1 VFIFMMTDL
10 LLQSKSSGWS
20 WPIVVLI
27 FIISSLVLFWGPIR
41 RLVNEWRLYRRCQK
55 YPHIVVCKKQEN
67 SKNQKQL
74 MTLRHLREKMERIA
88 NNVIKHWLLPIVV
101 FLLTA
106 LGKVCGLMLDRFL
119 AVLTFK
125 KSSTSTDE
133 TEIPSTTQPVSAKGE
148 QGEEEVTTT
157 ESLHGVKDNLLE
169 FTSSLP
175 VPGSSRKGVTQRS
188 PKTTKY
194 YYNIKGQSTD
204 LYESPESSST
214 TEDNKHVKNKK
225 SHDLPS
231 EQSSYSK
238 AYTKPSPSPPQQQ
251 QQQSLDISRGK
262 NLTRISGSSKR
273 KFSSPIMAATTTAIT
288 TVAMCIDSTT
298 SLSDQMRKRRLN
310 GGNIGV
316 VVESR
321 KKRRLNSSRTSVFQG
336 VARRQT
342 GSFWQSRK
350 PLDKRERE
358 EREERL
364 LRGMNRS
371 KRTKPNDKPIIENP
385 KLVTG
390 TESTALPPATNQFTV
405 AAAPTTAAAS
415 GPTFNFGQADANTS
429 DKQGTEITAA
439 PSPLAPVVTDQCT
452 AAAPTQAGANTSE
465 EKQTAPTL
473 ASKPSTAPLQFG
485 APQKLEAVKDSTVTD
500 SQPAANTVVA
510 QTVVNQQLP
519 FAFGSGSTPAS
530 AGALAP
536 TAVSTQV
543 QFSTAGQGNNSVPTS
558 QQSAPAQGITFGAPA
573 PTAASTQVQF
583 GTAGQGNNSV
593 PTSQQSAPTQ
603 GSTFGNPALAAVS
616 TQVQFGAAGQGNN
629 SVPTSQQSAP
639 AQGVTFGAPA
649 PATAP
654 APTAGLTQNQFGSTG
669 QFNSAAPSSQQS
681 GNQLGAASANQSF
694 SGFTPSP
701 APAAVSQQSVTQGF
715 NQNTFGSQTSF
726 GNTKENTNPG
736 TFNSAFQQSSTA
748 SNGNMPTASN
758 GLSKPDPTNGNIA
771 PPFGMN
777 APAPPSFGAGI
788 GGPVASFGAGAGG
801 PVASSGASARR
812 QQRRSR
818 TRRR

>member
-1 VFIFMMTDL
+1 
-10 LLQSKSSGWS
+10 
-20 WPIVVLI
+20 
-27 FIISSLVLFWGPIR
+27 
-41 RLVNEWRLYRRCQK
+41 
-55 YPHIVVCKKQEN
+55 
-67 SKNQKQL
+67 

-88 NNVIKHWLLPIVV
+88 NNVINYWLLPIVV
-101 FLLTA
+101 FLFTA
-106 LGKVCGLMLDRFL
+106 LGKICGLMLDRFV

-125 KSSTSTDE
+125 KSSTLTDE
-133 TEIPSTTQPVSAKGE
+133 TEILSTTQPVSAKGE
-148 QGEEEVTTT
+148 QREEEVTTT
-157 ESLHGVKDNLLE
+157 ESLNGVKENLLE
-169 FTSSLP
+169 STSSLP
-175 VPGSSRKGVTQRS
+175 AHGSSRKEVTQRS

-194 YYNIKGQSTD
+194 YYNIQGQSTD
-204 LYESPESSST
+204 LYESSESSST
-214 TEDNKHVKNKK
+214 TEDNKHAKNKK
-225 SHDLPS
+225 SHDLTS
-231 EQSSYSK
+231 KQSSHSK
-238 AYTKPSPSPPQQQ
+238 AYTKSSPSQQQ
-251 QQQSLDISRGK
+251 HQSLDISRGK
-262 NLTRISGSSKR
+262 SLTRISGSSKR

-288 TVAMCIDSTT
+288 TVDMCIDSTIC
-298 SLSDQMRKRRLN
+298 LSDQMRKRRLN
-310 GGNIGV
+310 GENIALQQNNGV

-385 KLVTG
+385 KLAIR
-390 TESTALPPATNQFTV
+390 TESSAPPPPPATNQFAV

-415 GPTFNFGQADANTS
+415 GPTNNFRQAEANTS

-439 PSPLAPVVTDQCT
+439 PSAPAPAVTSQFT
-452 AAAPTQAGANTSE
+452 AAAPTPAAASAPTFNFGQAGANTSE
-465 EKQTAPTL
+465 EKQTAPAL
-473 ASKPSTAPLQFG
+473 LSKPSTAPLQFG
-485 APQKLEAVKDSTVTD
+485 ASQKLEAVKDSTVTN

-510 QTVVNQQLP
+510 QTVVNQQPL

-530 AGALAP
+530 AVALAP
-536 TAVSTQV
+536 TAVSTQI
-543 QFSTAGQGNNSVPTS
+543 QFGAAGQGNNSVPTS
-558 QQSAPAQGITFGAPA
+558 QQSAPAQGITFGAPT
-573 PTAASTQVQF
+573 PTAVSTQVQF
-583 GTAGQGNNSV
+583 GATGQGNNSV
-593 PTSQQSAPTQ
+593 PTSQQSASAQ
-603 GSTFGNPALAAVS
+603 GITFGAPAPTAVS
-616 TQVQFGAAGQGNN
+616 TQVQFGATGQGNN
-629 SVPTSQQSAP
+629 SIPTSQQSAP
-639 AQGVTFGAPA
+639 AQGITFGAPY
-649 PATAP
+649 
-654 APTAGLTQNQFGSTG
+654 PTAGLTQNQFGSTG
-669 QFNSAAPSSQQS
+669 QFNSAAAPSSQQS
-681 GNQLGAASANQSF
+681 GNQFGAASANQSF

-701 APAAVSQQSVTQGF
+701 APAAVSQQSVAQEF
-715 NQNTFGSQTSF
+715 SQNTFGSQTSF

-736 TFNSAFQQSSTA
+736 MFNSTFQQSATA

-758 GLSKPDPTNGNIA
+758 GFSKPDPTNGNSA

-801 PVASSGASARR
+801 PGASSGASARR

>member
-1 VFIFMMTDL
+1 MMTDL
-10 LLQSKSSGWS
+10 LLQSKSSVWS
-20 WPIVVLI
+20 RPIIVVLI

-41 RLVNEWRLYRRCQK
+41 RLINEWRLYRRCQK

-67 SKNQKQL
+67 SKNQKQW
-74 MTLRHLREKMERIA
+74 MTLRRHLRAKMARIA
-88 NNVIKHWLLPIVV
+88 NNVIKDWLLPIVV
-101 FLLTA
+101 FLFA
-106 LGKVCGLMLDRFL
+106 AVGKIFGLILDRFL
-119 AVLTFK
+119 TVLTFK
-125 KSSTSTDE
+125 KSSTSTDGI
-133 TEIPSTTQPVSAKGE
+133 EIPSTTQPVSAKGE
-148 QGEEEVTTT
+148 QREEEVTTT
-157 ESLHGVKDNLLE
+157 ESLHGVKENLRE
-169 FTSSLP
+169 STSSLP
-175 VPGSSRKGVTQRS
+175 VHGTARKEVTQIS

-194 YYNIKGQSTD
+194 YYNIQGQSTD
-204 LYESPESSST
+204 LYESSESSST
-214 TEDNKHVKNKK
+214 TEDIKHAKNKR

-231 EQSSYSK
+231 KQSSYSK
-238 AYTKPSPSPPQQQ
+238 SYTKPSPQQQ

-273 KFSSPIMAATTTAIT
+273 KFSSPIMAATTTAIPT
-288 TVAMCIDSTT
+288 AAMCIDSTT

-310 GGNIGV
+310 GENIGV

-371 KRTKPNDKPIIENP
+371 KRIKSNDTPIIENP

-390 TESTALPPATNQFTV
+390 TESTDPPATNQFTV

-415 GPTFNFGQADANTS
+415 GPTFNFGQADAQAS

-439 PSPLAPVVTDQCT
+439 TSAPAPAPAPAPAVTNQFT
-452 AAAPTQAGANTSE
+452 AAAPTPAAASAPTFNFGQAGANTSE
-465 EKQTAPTL
+465 EKQAAPAL

-485 APQKLEAVKDSTVTD
+485 APQKLEAVKDSTVTN
-500 SQPAANTVVA
+500 SQPAANTVAA
-510 QTVVNQQLP
+510 QTVVNQQP
-519 FAFGSGSTPAS
+519 SFAFGSGSTPAS

-543 QFSTAGQGNNSVPTS
+543 QFGAAGQGNI
-558 QQSAPAQGITFGAPA
+558 PAQGITFGAPA
-573 PTAASTQVQF
+573 P
-583 GTAGQGNNSV
+583 
-593 PTSQQSAPTQ
+593 AP
-603 GSTFGNPALAAVS
+603 
-616 TQVQFGAAGQGNN
+616 
-629 SVPTSQQSAP
+629 
-639 AQGVTFGAPA
+639 
-649 PATAP
+649 AP
-654 APTAGLTQNQFGSTG
+654 APTAGLTQNQFGSAG
-669 QFNSAAPSSQQS
+669 QFNSAASSQQS
-681 GNQLGAASANQSF
+681 GNQFGAASANQSF

-701 APAAVSQQSVTQGF
+701 APAEISQQSVTQGF
-715 NQNTFGSQTSF
+715 NQNTFGGQTSF

-736 TFNSAFQQSSTA
+736 MVNSTFQQSSTA

-758 GLSKPDPTNGNIA
+758 GFSKPDPTNGNNSA

-788 GGPVASFGAGAGG
+788 GGPVATFGAGAGG
-801 PVASSGASARR
+801 PAASSGASARR